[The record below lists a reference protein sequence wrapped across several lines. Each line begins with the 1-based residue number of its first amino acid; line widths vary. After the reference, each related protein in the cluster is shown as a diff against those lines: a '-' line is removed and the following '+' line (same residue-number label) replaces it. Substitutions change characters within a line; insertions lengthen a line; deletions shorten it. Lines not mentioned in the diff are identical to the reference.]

1 MLSSENVLPGCLSV
15 TFNPS
20 LEPQLGQPIMTGK
33 GIRNR
38 QKDTTF
44 AGNDEVVSFDKKYF
58 LESQID
64 RSKQIERR

>member
-1 MLSSENVLPGCLSV
+1 
-15 TFNPS
+15 
-20 LEPQLGQPIMTGK
+20 MTGK